1 MVEETILQHWILT
14 KFAFPFFIIFF
25 LVYALLEKT
34 KMLGEDRHQLNAML
48 AAVIGLVFVGFAYPK
63 SIVENL
69 ILFLTVAI
77 VIMFIAL
84 LLWGFVAGGEFGKD
98 FLSHP
103 GLRWTIGIVIV
114 VGMIVVVLWAMGID
128 NSAIDLFFKQSW
140 SGTFWTNVT
149 FIIVIAI
156 ALAIAL
162 KSEGGGGGGKKK

>member
-1 MVEETILQHWILT
+1 MAGEETILQHWILT

-34 KMLGEDRHQLNAML
+34 KMLGEDKHQLNAML
-48 AAVIGLVFVGFAYPK
+48 AAVLGLVFVGFAYPK

-77 VIMFIAL
+77 VIMFVAL
-84 LLWGFVAGGEFGKD
+84 LLWGFVSGGEFGKD
-98 FLSHP
+98 FLEHK

-114 VGMIVVVLWAMGID
+114 IILIIATFWAMGIE
-128 NSAIDLFFKQSW
+128 NGVIDLFFKQEW
-140 SGTFWTNVT
+140 SSTFWTNVT
-149 FIIVIAI
+149 FIVVIAI

-162 KSEGGGGGGKKK
+162 RSEGGGGKK